1 MVAVFEPKYYI
12 LIFRIESSKMVQWQV
27 IYGTSLV
34 YWESTDYNE
43 TKSEVQSN
51 KKDVYLNDD
60 NLADNKENII

>member
-12 LIFRIESSKMVQWQV
+12 LIFRTEWSKIVQWQV

-34 YWESTDYNE
+34 YWESTNYNE